1 MTYDFDRL
9 IDRRRTDS
17 QKWQTYGPDVLPLWI
32 ADMDFQSPEPVIRAL
47 RERVE
52 HGVFG
57 YLMFEQPEFHQLFAD
72 RLLKRYGWRV
82 SPDAVVII
90 PGVIPGF
97 NVAGRVLAASGDGL
111 ILQTP
116 VYPPILRAAGNMGLT
131 REEAPLARRLDGS
144 YEVDVDAFAAAIRDR
159 TRFFLLCNPHN
170 PVGRVFRRDELQRLA
185 EVCLRRSLTIVA
197 DEIHCELVYSGH
209 RHTPIA
215 SLDPEIAERTITFM
229 APSKTFNL
237 AGLKCAV
244 AIIPNASLREKFV
257 DARVDLVSTASRG
270 WKSSCAISRPTVTSP
285 STTRA
290 RACPACGSRRPR
302 RPISPGSTAETPGR
316 PAPTRSPS
324 SWTRRGSPCTTG
336 SCSAPAARDSFGSTS
351 AARARC
357 SRRRSSA
364 CGGLSCATVQ
374 RASELIEVV
383 VVVPGHHREELVD
396 RAPPARIG
404 VNRGWSIATTSF
416 IRSRNHSSL
425 SRRWQITSVAA
436 QLFGAGRRARTSLPA
451 PRTAAASSLG
461 VRAIRVSRSSRG
473 RCAYSSIVGMPH
485 LRRAHGS

>member
-215 SLDPEIAERTITFM
+215 SLDPVHGPEQNLQPGRPQVRSRDHSER
-229 APSKTFNL
+229 L
-237 AGLKCAV
+237 
-244 AIIPNASLREKFV
+244 
-257 DARVDLVSTASRG
+257 ASREV
-270 WKSSCAISRPTVTSP
+270 RR
-285 STTRA
+285 RA
-290 RACPACGSRRPR
+290 RGPRIDGQRARLHRGLRRLPR
-302 RPISPGSTAETPGR
+302 RPAVAGR
-316 PAPTRSPS
+316 AL
-324 SWTRRGSPCTTG
+324 
-336 SCSAPAARDSFGSTS
+336 A
-351 AARARC
+351 
-357 SRRRSSA
+357 
-364 CGGLSCATVQ
+364 
-374 RASELIEVV
+374 
-383 VVVPGHHREELVD
+383 
-396 RAPPARIG
+396 
-404 VNRGWSIATTSF
+404 
-416 IRSRNHSSL
+416 L
-425 SRRWQITSVAA
+425 SRGQ
-436 QLFGAGRRARTSLPA
+436 P
-451 PRTAAASSLG
+451 
-461 VRAIRVSRSSRG
+461 
-473 RCAYSSIVGMPH
+473 
-485 LRRAHGS
+485 